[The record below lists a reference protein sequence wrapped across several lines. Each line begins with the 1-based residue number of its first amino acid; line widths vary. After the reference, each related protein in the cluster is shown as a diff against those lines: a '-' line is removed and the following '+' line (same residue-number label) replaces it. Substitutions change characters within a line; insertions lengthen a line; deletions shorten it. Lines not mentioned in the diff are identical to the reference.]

1 MKIMAHTVIG
11 YPNLEASRD
20 IVEQYTKAGFQ
31 ILELQ
36 IPFSHPTAD
45 GTVLT
50 QANRLAAEHTTVQQS
65 LDFLKDINKTHPN
78 QHIMAMTYFNKIF
91 AYGTDRFCDELTA
104 ANISHLIVPD
114 LPFDSPFAKEINQH
128 ASVQLVPVLSANVS
142 EERLQKVMQHKPD
155 YLYIMAD
162 YKITGS
168 AFSIHPKVQQ
178 LIQNA
183 KKLHPAKVGLG
194 FGISTAEQVQTVLEV
209 ADFAIMGSAL
219 MKALEANTLETKL
232 NELQTDL
239 SSATIN

>member
-11 YPNLEASRD
+11 YPNLEASRG
-20 IVEQYTKAGFQ
+20 IVEQYIKAGFQ

-45 GTVLT
+45 GTILT
-50 QANRLAAEHTTVQQS
+50 QANRLAAEHTSVQQS
-65 LDFLKDINKTHPN
+65 LDFLKEINKACPN

-91 AYGTDRFCDELTA
+91 AYGTNNFCKELA
-104 ANISHLIVPD
+104 EANISHLIVPD
-114 LPFDSPFAKEINQH
+114 LPFDSPFAEQINQH
-128 ASVQLVPVLSANVS
+128 PTVQLVPVLSANVS
-142 EERLQKVMQHKPD
+142 DERLKKVMQNKPD

-168 AFSIHPKVQQ
+168 AFSIHPKVQE
-178 LIQNA
+178 LIQDA

-194 FGISTAEQVQTVLEV
+194 FGISTAEQVHTVLEV

-219 MKALEANTLETKL
+219 MKALEADTLDTKL
-232 NELQTDL
+232 NELQSGL
-239 SSATIN
+239 SSVSV